1 MSQQGNIQDGGGAGT
16 DVSTLTGN
24 VGGPVPP
31 SAGGNINILGTAP
44 INVTGNPG
52 TNTLTITGA
61 GSIPLTFTEDA
72 GSAIP
77 ALNNLNILGTAT
89 QGITTSGAGSTVTI
103 TATDATTTQKGVS
116 PFATDAEAIAG
127 TVSVKTIVPTSLK
140 AKLGVQT
147 NNGIA
152 YGTGTTTAIAY
163 TSGLTDGQ
171 IAIGSTAGVPAAA
184 TLTAGT
190 NITITNAANS
200 ITISSGTGSQIVAYT
215 SITSGLSPYTVLST
229 DYYISADTT
238 GGVISVLLPN
248 APTTGRIFVVK
259 DKAGTSAT
267 NAITVTTVGGVVTID
282 GSATYTINTNKEA
295 ISLIFN
301 GTSYEVY

>member
-1 MSQQGNIQDGGGAGT
+1 MSQQGTIQVGGGGT
-16 DVSTLTGN
+16 ILVETLTGN
-24 VGGPVPP
+24 TGGPVPP
-31 SAGGNINILGTAP
+31 TANNINVIGASGV
-44 INVTGNPG
+44 NVAGNPG
-52 TNTLTITGA
+52 TSTLTITA
-61 GSIPLTFTEDA
+61 GGSVPLTFTEDS
-72 GSAIP
+72 GSAVP
-77 ALNNLNILGTAT
+77 ALNNLNVLGTAV

-103 TATDATTTQKGVS
+103 TASDATTTQKGVA

-147 NNGIA
+147 NKGIA

-171 IAIGSTAGVPAAA
+171 IAIGSTAGLPAAA

-200 ITISSGTGSQIVAYT
+200 ITISASTGAQVVAYT
-215 SITSGLSPYTVLST
+215 PITSISSPYTVLAT

-267 NAITVTTVGGVVTID
+267 NAITVTTVGGAVTID
-282 GSATYTINTNKEA
+282 GSTSYTINTNKEA

>member
-1 MSQQGNIQDGGGAGT
+1 MSQQGNFGEGGGGGV
-16 DVSTLTGN
+16 DVLTLTGN
-24 VGGPVPP
+24 SGGPVPA
-31 SAGGNINILGTAP
+31 SAGGNINVVGTAP
-44 INVTGNPG
+44 VNVTGNPG
-52 TNTLTITGA
+52 TNTLTISGA
-61 GSIPLTFTEDA
+61 GSIPLTFTEDSGTA
-72 GSAIP
+72 TP
-77 ALNNLNILGTAT
+77 ALNNLNVKGTAA
-89 QGITTSGAGSTVTI
+89 QGIVTSGATDTVTI
-103 TATDATTTQKGVS
+103 TASDATTTQKGVMAL
-116 PFATDAEAIAG
+116 ATDAEAIAG
-127 TVSVKTIVPTSLK
+127 TVSDKAIVPTSLK
-140 AKLGVQT
+140 EKLGVQT
-147 NNGIA
+147 NKGIA
-152 YGTGTTTAIAY
+152 YGTGTTTALGW
-163 TSGLTDGQ
+163 TTGLIDGQ
-171 IAIGSTAGVPAAA
+171 LAIGSTAGVPAAA

-200 ITISSGTGSQIVAYT
+200 ITISASTGAQVVTYTPIT
-215 SITSGLSPYTVLST
+215 SISSPYTVLAT

-282 GSATYTINTNKEA
+282 GSATYTINTNREA